1 MPQWRVIEISTVH
14 ALESI
19 APTCNKQ
26 KQHELLEAQIEALD
40 YHGMTYKASKLQ
52 GELSEKEK
60 WSYHFKRSTWVPTST
75 S

>member
-1 MPQWRVIEISTVH
+1 MASVIEKVH

-26 KQHELLEAQIEALD
+26 KQYELKAQIEALD
-40 YHGMTYKASKLQ
+40 NHGMTYKASKLQ
-52 GELSEKEK
+52 GEVSEKEK
-60 WSYHFKRSTWVPTST
+60 GNYHFKRSTWVPTST